1 MKQCLAIL
9 IELHVKQYNI
19 IILNINKKLCGWK
32 EIEHL
37 INCSLMKLKKNKKQE
52 YVCVKTICLVNPV
65 VNTSSIY
72 FYTHSMLKS

>member
-32 EIEHL
+32 EI
-37 INCSLMKLKKNKKQE
+37 
-52 YVCVKTICLVNPV
+52 
-65 VNTSSIY
+65 
-72 FYTHSMLKS
+72 

>member
-32 EIEHL
+32 EIEHV
-37 INCSLMKLKKNKKQE
+37 INCSLMKLKKNKKQG
-52 YVCVKTICLVNPV
+52 YVCENYLSRESCSEHFKYI
-65 VNTSSIY
+65 